1 VADAEGKFDWSAP
14 DQEVHRF
21 VNDLERPI
29 GTHLYGRRMYEVM
42 RYWETAPTGN
52 GEPSAAQVYAKIW
65 QTADKIV
72 YSKSL
77 ERASTGKTRIE
88 REFDPEAIQQLKA
101 AAARDISVSGP
112 TLAAQALKLG
122 LVDECHLFLS
132 PHRGGGRQSSP
143 ARQCPPGIR
152 VAGRAPIQQR
162 RGPSALPRQGVTRSP
177 KEHCP
182 TIGATQYPAEDDG
195 QHDHDGD
202 HRGIAYGIRIRGHRD
217 GKQRPAGREKEADNR
232 QEP

>member
-1 VADAEGKFDWSAP
+1 MAKLIYAAISSLDGYVADAEGKFDWSAP

-42 RYWETAPTGN
+42 RYWETAPTG
-52 GEPSAAQVYAKIW
+52 GEPSAEREYAKIW
-65 QTADKIV
+65 QTSDKIV

-88 REFDPEAIQQLKA
+88 REFDPQAIKHLKTT
-101 AAARDISVSGP
+101 AARDLSVSGP

-132 PHRGGGRQSSP
+132 PIVVGGGNP
-143 ARQCPPGIR
+143 
-152 VAGRAPIQQR
+152 
-162 RGPSALPRQGVTRSP
+162 ALPDNVRLGLELLDERRFSHGVV
-177 KEHCP
+177 HL
-182 TIGATQYPAEDDG
+182 
-195 QHDHDGD
+195 H
-202 HRGIAYGIRIRGHRD
+202 YGV
-217 GKQRPAGREKEADNR
+217 KA
-232 QEP
+232 

>member
-1 VADAEGKFDWSAP
+1 MAKLIYAAISSLDGYVADAEGKFDWSAP

-132 PHRGGGRQSSP
+132 PIVVGGGNP
-143 ARQCPPGIR
+143 
-152 VAGRAPIQQR
+152 
-162 RGPSALPRQGVTRSP
+162 ALPDNVRLVFELLDERRFSNGVVHLHYRV
-177 KEHCP
+177 K
-182 TIGATQYPAEDDG
+182 A
-195 QHDHDGD
+195 
-202 HRGIAYGIRIRGHRD
+202 
-217 GKQRPAGREKEADNR
+217 
-232 QEP
+232 